1 MKTLFRK
8 LAGVLM
14 VAIAI
19 VLVGCVGPKIDW
31 NARIGS
37 YTFDEAVRE
46 MGPPERQATLS
57 DGSKV
62 VDWVTERAYQSGG
75 IGFGSRFYSSGRYG
89 YYDPFVMTQLE
100 HRFPD
105 RVVRLTFS
113 PDGKLKEAKRG
124 AQ

>member
-1 MKTLFRK
+1 MIVMW
-8 LAGVLM
+8 A
-14 VAIAI
+14 AI
-19 VLVGCVGPKIDW
+19 LTGCAGPKIDW
-31 NARIGS
+31 NTRVGS
-37 YTFDEAVRE
+37 YTFDDAVRE

-62 VDWVTERAYQSGG
+62 VDWVTERGYQSGG
-75 IGFGSRFYSSGRYG
+75 VGFGSRFYSSGRYG